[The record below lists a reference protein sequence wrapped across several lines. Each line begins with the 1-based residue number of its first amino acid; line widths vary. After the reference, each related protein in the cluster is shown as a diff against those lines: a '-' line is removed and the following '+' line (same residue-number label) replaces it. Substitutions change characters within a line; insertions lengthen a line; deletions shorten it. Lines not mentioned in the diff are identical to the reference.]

1 MKKIGFI
8 DYYLS
13 EWHANNYP
21 AWIREIDPAFE
32 VAYAW
37 AEVDVS
43 PADGVTTDEWCE
55 KFGAQ
60 KCSSIA
66 EVCEKADYL
75 IVLSPDN
82 PERHLDYARQVF
94 PCGKPCYMDKT
105 FAPDA
110 ETARAIFALAKQY
123 GVKLFSSS
131 ALRFAD
137 ELADW
142 QESLR
147 SVTVSGSGRLDIYLI
162 HFVEI
167 AVRLMGADVGSVMA
181 LSGGRNTVLAM
192 KYRDGRIANLC
203 LYDSRHAPGFAISP
217 ESADP
222 EKRLP
227 YVNIGGDYFKRLIA
241 AILAM
246 FDGADVPVKPEET
259 VTVIGV
265 MQAARVAAERPWTE
279 VRLPARSTQ
288 ESQTGM
294 CEKC

>member
-21 AWIREIDPAFE
+21 AWIKEIDSEFE
-32 VAYAW
+32 IAYAW

-43 PADGVTTDEWCE
+43 PVDGVTTDGWCE
-55 KFGAQ
+55 KFGVQRCA
-60 KCSSIA
+60 SIQ

-82 PERHLDYARQVF
+82 PERHLDYAKQVF

-137 ELADW
+137 ELLDW
-142 QESLR
+142 QEPLR
-147 SVTVSGSGRLDIYLI
+147 SVTVSGSGRQDIYMI

-167 AVRLMGADVGSVMA
+167 AVRLMGADVESVMA
-181 LSGGRNTVLAM
+181 LSGSKNTVLAM
-192 KYRDGRIANLC
+192 KYRDGRIANVC
-203 LYDSRHAPGFAISP
+203 MYDTKHAPGFAISP

-222 EKRLP
+222 EKRLN
-227 YVNIGGDYFKRLIA
+227 YVNISGDYFKRLIA
-241 AILAM
+241 SILAM
-246 FDGADVPVKPEET
+246 FDGAEVPVKPEET

-265 MQAARVAAERPWTE
+265 MQAARKAAEHPWTE
-279 VRLPARSTQ
+279 VRL
-288 ESQTGM
+288 
-294 CEKC
+294 

>member
-21 AWIREIDPAFE
+21 AWIKEINPGFE

-43 PADGVTTDEWCE
+43 PVDGVTTDEWCE

-105 FAPDA
+105 FSPDA

-142 QESLR
+142 QEPLR

-246 FDGADVPVKPEET
+246 FDGTDVPVKPEET

-279 VRLPARSTQ
+279 VRLPARSTP
-288 ESQTGM
+288 ESQTGK

>member
-265 MQAARVAAERPWTE
+265 MQAARVAAERLWTE

>member
-217 ESADP
+217 ESADL

-288 ESQTGM
+288 ESQT
-294 CEKC
+294 

>member
-110 ETARAIFALAKQY
+110 ETARAIFALAKRY

-288 ESQTGM
+288 ESQT
-294 CEKC
+294 

>member
-21 AWIREIDPAFE
+21 AWIREVDPEFE

-55 KFGAQ
+55 KFGVE
-60 KCSSIA
+60 KCSSPE
-66 EVCEKADYL
+66 EVCEKADFIL
-75 IVLSPDN
+75 ILSPDN
-82 PERHLDYARQVF
+82 PERHPDYARRVF

-105 FAPDA
+105 FATDA
-110 ETARAIFALAKQY
+110 RTASDIFALAGQY

-137 ELADW
+137 ELRDW
-142 QESLR
+142 NEPLR

-167 AVRLMGADVGSVMA
+167 AVRLMGADVESVMA

-192 KYRDGRIANLC
+192 KYRDGRIANLS

-217 ESADP
+217 ESTDP
-222 EKRLP
+222 GKRLD
-227 YVNIGGDYFKRLIA
+227 YVNIGSDFFKRLIA
-241 AILAM
+241 KILEM
-246 FDGADVPVKPEET
+246 FDGAGVPVSPAET

-265 MQAARVAAERPWTE
+265 MQAAKTAAEHPWTE
-279 VRLPARSTQ
+279 VKL
-288 ESQTGM
+288 
-294 CEKC
+294 K

>member
-1 MKKIGFI
+1 MKTIGFI

-21 AWIREIDPAFE
+21 AWIREINPEFT

-37 AEVDVS
+37 AELDVS
-43 PADGVTTDEWCE
+43 PVDGVTTDEWCA
-55 KFGAQ
+55 KFGARR
-60 KCSSIA
+60 CGTIE
-66 EVCEKADYL
+66 EVCEKADFL
-75 IVLSPDN
+75 VVLSPDN
-82 PERHLDYARQVF
+82 PERHLDYAKRVF

-110 ETARAIFALAKQY
+110 ETARKIFALAKQH

-137 ELADW
+137 ELRDW
-142 QESLR
+142 QEPLR
-147 SVTVSGSGRLDIYLI
+147 SVTVSGGGRLDIYLI

-167 AVRLMGADVGSVMA
+167 AVRLMGADVESVMA

-203 LYDSRHAPGFAISP
+203 MYDSKRAPSFAVSP
-217 ESADP
+217 ESTDP

-227 YVNIGGDYFKRLIA
+227 YVSIGDDYFKRLIA
-241 AILAM
+241 AILSM
-246 FDGADVPVKPEET
+246 FDGAAVPVNPEET

-265 MQAARVAAERPWTE
+265 MQAARVAAEHPWQE
-279 VRLPARSTQ
+279 VRL
-288 ESQTGM
+288 
-294 CEKC
+294 

>member
-21 AWIREIDPAFE
+21 AWIKEIDSEFE
-32 VAYAW
+32 IAYAW

-43 PADGVTTDEWCE
+43 PVDGVTTDGWCE
-55 KFGAQ
+55 KFGVQRCA
-60 KCSSIA
+60 SIQ

-82 PERHLDYARQVF
+82 PERHLDYAKQVF

-123 GVKLFSSS
+123 DVKLFSSS

-137 ELADW
+137 ELLDW
-142 QESLR
+142 QEPLR
-147 SVTVSGSGRLDIYLI
+147 SVTVSGSGRQDIYMI

-167 AVRLMGADVGSVMA
+167 AVRLMGADVESVMA
-181 LSGGRNTVLAM
+181 LSGSKNTVLAM
-192 KYRDGRIANLC
+192 KYRDGRIANVC
-203 LYDSRHAPGFAISP
+203 MYDTKHAPGFAISP

-222 EKRLP
+222 EKRLN
-227 YVNIGGDYFKRLIA
+227 YVNISGDYFKRLIA
-241 AILAM
+241 SILAM
-246 FDGADVPVKPEET
+246 FDGAEVPVRPEET

-265 MQAARVAAERPWTE
+265 MQAARKAAEHPWTE
-279 VRLPARSTQ
+279 VRL
-288 ESQTGM
+288 
-294 CEKC
+294 

>member
-1 MKKIGFI
+1 MAEMKATRKIGFI

-21 AWIREIDPAFE
+21 AWIRELDPSFE

-37 AEVDVS
+37 AEVEVS
-43 PADGVTTDEWCE
+43 PVDGVTTDEWCA
-55 KFGAQ
+55 KFGAAR
-60 KCSSIA
+60 CATIE
-66 EVCEKADYL
+66 EVCEKADFL

-82 PERHLDYARQVF
+82 PERHLDYAKRVF

-110 ETARAIFALAKQY
+110 KTAKEIFALAERY

-137 ELADW
+137 ELREW
-142 QESLR
+142 QEPLR
-147 SVTVSGSGRLDIYLI
+147 SVTVSGAGRLDNYLI

-167 AVRLMGADVGSVMA
+167 AVRLMGADVRSVMA

-192 KYRDGRIANLC
+192 KYRDGRVANLC
-203 LYDSRHAPGFAISP
+203 LYDSRHAPGFEVSP

-222 EKRLP
+222 AKRLD
-227 YVNIGGDYFKRLIA
+227 YIRIGGDFFKRLIA
-241 AILAM
+241 AILSM
-246 FDGADVPVKPEET
+246 FDGAEVPVKSEET

-265 MQAARVAAERPWTE
+265 MEAARRAAASPWVE
-279 VRLPARSTQ
+279 V
-288 ESQTGM
+288 EV
-294 CEKC
+294 

>member
-21 AWIREIDPAFE
+21 AWIKEINPEFE
-32 VAYAW
+32 IAYAW

-43 PADGVTTDEWCE
+43 PVDGVTTDGWCG
-55 KFGAQ
+55 KFGVE
-60 KCSSIA
+60 KCASIE

-75 IVLSPDN
+75 MVLSPDN
-82 PERHLDYARQVF
+82 PERHLDYAKRVF

-123 GVKLFSSS
+123 GVRLFSSS

-137 ELADW
+137 ELLDW
-142 QESLR
+142 QEPLR
-147 SVTVSGSGRLDIYLI
+147 SVTVSGSGRRDIYMI

-167 AVRLMGADVGSVMA
+167 AVRLMGADVESVMA
-181 LSGGRNTVLAM
+181 LSGSKNTVLAM

-203 LYDSRHAPGFAISP
+203 MYDTKHAPGFAISP
-217 ESADP
+217 ESTDP
-222 EKRLP
+222 EKRLN
-227 YVNIGGDYFKRLIA
+227 YVNIGGDFFKRLIA
-241 AILAM
+241 SILAM

-265 MQAARVAAERPWTE
+265 MQAARAAAEHPWTE
-279 VRLPARSTQ
+279 VRL
-288 ESQTGM
+288 
-294 CEKC
+294 

>member
-110 ETARAIFALAKQY
+110 ETARAIFALAKRY

-222 EKRLP
+222 EKRLH

-288 ESQTGM
+288 KSQTGM

>member
-288 ESQTGM
+288 ESQT
-294 CEKC
+294 

>member
-167 AVRLMGADVGSVMA
+167 AVRLMGADIGSVMA

-288 ESQTGM
+288 ESQT
-294 CEKC
+294 

>member
-167 AVRLMGADVGSVMA
+167 AVRLMGADVWSVMA